1 MADRANLMIQR
12 NGDWYPLDE
21 LQRILEPVYQEYE
34 TLVKSCISGLTQY
47 AAGLAARRQEGQL
60 PQLPQLPQLRKLIT
74 DMAEFWNLEHDE
86 SKDAYLKNREKYGG
100 AFDRAVAEARVSGQA
115 PALSSEA
122 QDGILSGLRIYAKEM
137 ADSGDMEPWV
147 RQCEALAEQLQEEWA
162 AQGPQMGGMTLE

>member
-12 NGDWYPLDE
+12 NGDWYTLDE

-34 TLVKSCISGLTQY
+34 THVKSCISGLTQY
-47 AAGLAARRQEGQL
+47 AADLAARRQEG
-60 PQLPQLPQLRKLIT
+60 QLPQLRKLIT

-115 PALSSEA
+115 P
-122 QDGILSGLRIYAKEM
+122 
-137 ADSGDMEPWV
+137 P
-147 RQCEALAEQLQEEWA
+147 
-162 AQGPQMGGMTLE
+162 